1 MGGFA
6 DDKNTESVIIVF
18 FPPFF
23 CLQIF
28 GRKMS
33 DKIIRSESADRCG
46 LDIITFKIGKKQNL

>member
-23 CLQIF
+23 CLQIL
-28 GRKMS
+28 GRKSQTRLS
-33 DKIIRSESADRCG
+33 D
-46 LDIITFKIGKKQNL
+46 LNLQIGVVWTSSLLR

>member
-18 FPPFF
+18 FPPFLPANF
-23 CLQIF
+23 W
-28 GRKMS
+28 KKKS

-46 LDIITFKIGKKQNL
+46 LDIITF

>member
-18 FPPFF
+18 FSPFF
-23 CLQIF
+23 LPANF
-28 GRKMS
+28 GKRKS

-46 LDIITFKIGKKQNL
+46 LDIITFKIGEKQNL

>member
-28 GRKMS
+28 GRKSQTRLS
-33 DKIIRSESADRCG
+33 DLNLQIDVVWTSS
-46 LDIITFKIGKKQNL
+46 LFKIGKK

>member
-28 GRKMS
+28 GRKSQTRLS
-33 DKIIRSESADRCG
+33 DLNLQIDVVWTSS
-46 LDIITFKIGKKQNL
+46 LFKIGKKQKL